1 MWICWKV
8 TYLLF
13 FYGEFCSSENQLK
26 PGLTSIAG
34 LQGRSIMFP
43 IQISDGYVKNE
54 RRDTIAALF
63 EGKFKIDDEHF
74 GNHIRWHNET
84 RYISFY
90 DLRTGDSGTYIIE
103 YTANK
108 TRINNYFQI
117 TVYEVP
123 QPQVSLYDNR
133 SCTWQCSVENG
144 RDVNLTWYKENVR
157 LNWTSN
163 PDNNI
168 SLSLHLRAEHSS
180 TYECVASNPAINQ
193 TTQLLHSDTQ
203 HCFASPDHGRKH
215 DSIIISGILS
225 VFCVTIVGG
234 LFLFLRR
241 RRRNEYIQ
249 AQSANEE
256 SQNEVQYSE
265 VLHNDIRLTQGL
277 RPHVPELATEGEEP
291 PLTSIYAKIQP
302 HPPEA
307 TGTGR
312 NATGSG
318 SAVLGRL

>member
-8 TYLLF
+8 TYLFF
-13 FYGEFCSSENQLK
+13 FYGEFCSSKNQIK

-74 GNHIRWHNET
+74 RNHIRWDNET

-90 DLRTGDSGTYIIE
+90 DLRTGDSGIYVID
-103 YTANK
+103 YTANT
-108 TRINNYFQI
+108 TRIKNYFQI
-117 TVYEVP
+117 TVYEEVP

-144 RDVNLTWYKENVR
+144 RDVNLTWYKENEP

-168 SLSLHLRAEHSS
+168 SLSLHLRAENSS

-193 TTQLLHSDTQ
+193 TTQLLPSDTQ
-203 HCFASPDHGRKH
+203 HCFASPGEGTESNTYKAVQF
-215 DSIIISGILS
+215 G
-225 VFCVTIVGG
+225 
-234 LFLFLRR
+234 
-241 RRRNEYIQ
+241 
-249 AQSANEE
+249 EE
-256 SQNEVQYSE
+256 ELQTEVQYEILHSE
-265 VLHNDIRLTQGL
+265 KRLRQGHGPL
-277 RPHVPELATEGEEP
+277 LPELCAEAEESL
-291 PLTSIYAKIQP
+291 LTYY
-302 HPPEA
+302 
-307 TGTGR
+307 
-312 NATGSG
+312 
-318 SAVLGRL
+318 